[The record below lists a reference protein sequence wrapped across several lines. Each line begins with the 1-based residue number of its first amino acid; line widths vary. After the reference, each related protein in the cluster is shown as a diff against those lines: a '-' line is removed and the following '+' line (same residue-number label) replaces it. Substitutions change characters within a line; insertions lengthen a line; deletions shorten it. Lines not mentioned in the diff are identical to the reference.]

1 MAVVLGGVVLV
12 VLFLLQHM
20 YNALVLKPKKLR
32 ALLQKQG
39 VKGPSP
45 FFLWGNI
52 FEIKRIQHQAAA
64 AAAAAAAAKDQ
75 QKVGISHN
83 WPPIAFAYLDKYRKD
98 YGTPS
103 CLCRFLLRSNYL
115 YLTTKH

>member
-64 AAAAAAAAKDQ
+64 AAAAKDQ